1 MKKNVLKGLPE
12 GAIEAVAARFK
23 ALGEVSRLKIIQALH
38 TREMSVTEIVEE
50 TELSQPNVS
59 RHLSVL
65 ASTKLIGKRK
75 DGSSALYR
83 IIDQNLNE
91 ICSIVCKSVKSN

>member
-50 TELSQPNVS
+50 TEL